1 MTLCIQ
7 KGKNSDNANNFS
19 FRESK
24 VMFKLTKS
32 FSQFLLEIYRDK
44 IFFLLDTLQW
54 CEDTKGGITELF
66 RFLFKDIIPEDH
78 GHLDYPP

>member
-19 FRESK
+19 FRGST

-32 FSQFLLEIYRDK
+32 FSQFCLEIYRDK
-44 IFFLLDTLQW
+44 ISFLLDTLHW
-54 CEDTKGGITELF
+54 CEDTKNLKTAQNPTFFVMEN
-66 RFLFKDIIPEDH
+66 
-78 GHLDYPP
+78 